1 MLKARVS
8 KYSGHLANQSLG
20 EQLPAEERHRPTL
33 KTTAVEP
40 RSEIA
45 LGELQKIALGTIP
58 TVPPQQMEN
67 ESTHQ
72 TASSFL
78 SPLPPPRAHSS
89 PCLDPGTAAGRDR
102 ETPALSPDAPGLLR
116 APRSCLPGAAAPGA
130 GAARLLLAS
139 APSFSASPRTL
150 SWAPSSETG
159 PGCSRLPRRRLGRRC
174 CRQRT
179 PSGGWKPV

>member
-1 MLKARVS
+1 LLKARVS

-78 SPLPPPRAHSS
+78 SPLPQAHPGGGKTVYQLSYQGSPKLTGGKRKIRGREGSS
-89 PCLDPGTAAGRDR
+89 GYG
-102 ETPALSPDAPGLLR
+102 
-116 APRSCLPGAAAPGA
+116 
-130 GAARLLLAS
+130 
-139 APSFSASPRTL
+139 APSASSWPTVPGGPMEVEVVTDSSLGVGSLGVKETL
-150 SWAPSSETG
+150 SVHDATH
-159 PGCSRLPRRRLGRRC
+159 PR
-174 CRQRT
+174 
-179 PSGGWKPV
+179 VIH